1 MSSIHCRLALCGQH
15 IYDVSIK
22 GLKDHIKQVHWN
34 VGDLP
39 QHETSS
45 GKVACFWDV
54 GGRPCGKAVV
64 VDGLAK
70 HLASAHLGIMRKG
83 CQYCGAS
90 LARID
95 ALLRHQR
102 RDCKAI
108 PEDARVS
115 LLKQRE

>member
-1 MSSIHCRLALCGQH
+1 CRFGRPCGVILTDITEEGLNQHLAQYHLQ
-15 IYDVSIK
+15 
-22 GLKDHIKQVHWN
+22 
-34 VGDLP
+34 DL
-39 QHETSS
+39 QDSHETSS

-102 RDCKAI
+102 RDC
-108 PEDARVS
+108 
-115 LLKQRE
+115 